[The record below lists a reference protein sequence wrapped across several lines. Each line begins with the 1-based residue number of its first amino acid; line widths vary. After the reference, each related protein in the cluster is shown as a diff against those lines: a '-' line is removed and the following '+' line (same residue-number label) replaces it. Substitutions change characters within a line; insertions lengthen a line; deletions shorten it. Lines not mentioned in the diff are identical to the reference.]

1 MEEVENP
8 FATIDYPCK
17 AKREER
23 TRGRSTHHD
32 LVLPR
37 EVGRLAEELRL
48 GHGDSTRG
56 LPNQHCV
63 VEFGTSRG
71 RRAKIFALQRIA
83 ILLGI
88 IDTCTQKLIA
98 YLRRDERER
107 VRAAMQKPKR
117 DSIGEDIQRP

>member
-17 AKREER
+17 VKREER
-23 TRGRSTHHD
+23 IRRFTHHD

-48 GHGDSTRG
+48 GHGDRTRG

-71 RRAKIFALQRIA
+71 RRAKIFDLQIRA

-98 YLRRDERER
+98 YLRRD
-107 VRAAMQKPKR
+107 
-117 DSIGEDIQRP
+117 